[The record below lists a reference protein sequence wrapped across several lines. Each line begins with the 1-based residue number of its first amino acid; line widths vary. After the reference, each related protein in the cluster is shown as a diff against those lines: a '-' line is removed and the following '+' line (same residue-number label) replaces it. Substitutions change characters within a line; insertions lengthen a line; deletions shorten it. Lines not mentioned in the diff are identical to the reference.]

1 ISIWLNQAVKGVR
14 DREGNNIHNAHLLTL
29 FHRLCK
35 LLFFRIRPVFIYDG
49 DAPLLKKQTLA
60 IRRQRKE
67 EMALESKQTHEKLLR
82 TFLKRQAIKAAL
94 GGRSKETIPSISSVR
109 RDEEDELYVLPAL
122 PPVEEKERSSSDE
135 EPEGDEAQTQE
146 CYLTFQDE
154 IYENPNSIDINSE
167 DFHILSPEIKHEIL
181 KDMKEFSKR
190 RRTLYH
196 KPPERSGDFSQYQLA
211 GLLQRNNLNQRLEGV
226 EKEMSQRRCGA
237 VEEEYSQGEEHNIE
251 SRRLISEDSSH
262 YILIK
267 GSQKGTQTSESH
279 PAPDPWSCGPW
290 SRKGRPK
297 GRPEPLWRP
306 VSDGIPEENEPSS
319 SSTPPKPINCSEEQP
334 SDGAPP
340 SPRTLQAI
348 QAAMMDSSSDEEQMV
363 SKKTLQDGNGTTG
376 SQEGTGGASPR
387 TLQAIQRSLME
398 DRNVSEQIQTPKRKY
413 VIVSSSDDE
422 DDDDDE
428 DEAESTVMKRS
439 TICEAR
445 EGGGVSPQ
453 TLLAIQRALG
463 EKDPFPGIKQ
473 VEHGGLLS
481 SSEEEEM
488 EEVFG
493 VRSKEFKAAALTQ
506 EEKCEKDALK
516 TAVSPSDLQLDKDV
530 LPQDREPSSEN
541 SFQEKGRLS
550 ITLSEERNEQVI
562 VKSEEEDS
570 SSEGCELEEKERF
583 WSELDEVMESIPTGE
598 RVVIGAD
605 FNGHVGEGNTGDEEV
620 MGKFGVKERNLEGQ
634 MVVDFAKRMDMA
646 VVNTYF
652 QKREEHRLQ
661 EWSKH
666 KIKLKISSTVSKAKQ
681 KAYDELYTRLDTREG
696 EKDLYR
702 LARQRDRDGKDVQQV
717 RVIKDRDGRV
727 LTSEDSVQR
736 RWKEYFE
743 ELMNEENER
752 EKRVEGVNSVEQKV
766 DKIRKDEVRKAL
778 KSGKEVGP
786 DDIPVEVWKC
796 LGEAAVEFLTSLFN
810 RVLESER
817 MPEEWRRSVLV
828 PIFKNKGD
836 VQSCSNYRG
845 IKLMSHIVM
854 DQLSEE
860 VRQESSWTMM
870 FADDIVICSESREQ
884 VEENLERWRFALE
897 RRGMKVSRSFIE
909 VSEGEE
915 MSELDN
921 SLTKSEQFPEVSNK
935 EEVVGSDKE
944 ESQEKE
950 SSDRTLSLNNS
961 NLKEQEAESSQ
972 EEATVPAPSEWEN
985 IDVEELV
992 ELEKSLQAEQSS
1004 LREQQQQQQR
1014 SAATVT
1020 GQMCQESQ
1028 ELLRLFGV
1036 PFVVAPMEAEA
1047 QCAALERTDQTHGT
1061 ITDDSDIWLFGG
1073 RHVYKNLFNNNKYVE
1088 HYQFLDIQNQLGL
1101 DRTKLI
1107 NLAYLLGSDYTEGIQ
1122 GVGYVTGMEI
1132 LNEFP
1137 GPGLEPLTQ
1146 FSKWWNKAQT
1156 KKKLAADPKDTK
1168 VKKKLR
1174 GLTLHPGF
1182 PNPAVAE
1189 AYLQPTVDQSEGS
1202 FCWGRPQL
1210 DLLKEYPSNADLLI
1224 DLCTYR
1230 VSSVTMCFL
1239 TSPKFCYSRFGW
1251 NSRKTEETLQP
1262 VLKQLS
1268 TQQTQLRI
1276 DSFFRLE
1283 QQERQAIRSQRLRR
1297 AVTCLKRKECDGAD
1311 NEEESSE
1318 DEKVSPVKKGKNGKE
1333 KGTDVTP
1340 AGLFGGGFIGL
1351 DMSMSSNSPEEKV
1364 IVGEIDKQPKT
1375 VKNDLPKAES
1385 SCSSSSED
1393 ELEHKNRA
1401 TMVTARSVFEGITRG
1416 RGRRGGRGGRGKA
1429 KKNL

>member
-1 ISIWLNQAVKGVR
+1 MGVHGLWKLLESTGKPINPETLEGKILAVDISIWLNQAVKGVR
-14 DREGNNIHNAHLLTL
+14 DREGNNVQNAHLLTL

-35 LLFFRIRPVFIYDG
+35 LLFFRIRPVFVYDG

-67 EMALESKQTHEKLLR
+67 EMALESRQTHEKLLR
-82 TFLKRQAIKAAL
+82 TFLKRQAIKTAL
-94 GGRSKETIPSISSVR
+94 GDRSKETIPSISSVR

-154 IYENPNSIDINSE
+154 TYENPNSIDINSE

-237 VEEEYSQGEEHNIE
+237 VEEEYSQGGEQNVE

-267 GSQKGTQTSESH
+267 GSQKCTQTSESH
-279 PAPDPWSCGPW
+279 PAPDPWSSGPW

-306 VSDGIPEENEPSS
+306 VSDGIPEEKEPSS
-319 SSTPPKPINCSEEQP
+319 SSSSSTTPKPIICSEEQP

-348 QAAMMDSSSDEEQMV
+348 QAAMMDSSSDEEEMV
-363 SKKTLQDGNGTTG
+363 SKKTLQDGSGTAG

-387 TLQAIQRSLME
+387 TLQAIQRALME
-398 DRNVSEQIQTPKRKY
+398 DSNVSEQIQTPKQKY
-413 VIVSSSDDE
+413 VIVSSSDD
-422 DDDDDE
+422 DDD
-428 DEAESTVMKRS
+428 DEAESTMMNRS
-439 TICEAR
+439 TMCEAR

-463 EKDPFPGIKQ
+463 EKESFPGIKQ

-481 SSEEEEM
+481 SSEGEEM
-488 EEVFG
+488 KEVFG

-506 EEKCEKDALK
+506 EQECEKDALK
-516 TAVSPSDLQLDKDV
+516 TGVSPSDLHLDKDT
-530 LPQDREPSSEN
+530 LPQDREPSSET
-541 SFQEKGRLS
+541 SFREKESLS
-550 ITLSEERNEQVI
+550 IKLSEKQERNGQVI

-570 SSEGCELEEKERF
+570 SSE
-583 WSELDEVMESIPTGE
+583 
-598 RVVIGAD
+598 
-605 FNGHVGEGNTGDEEV
+605 EG
-620 MGKFGVKERNLEGQ
+620 
-634 MVVDFAKRMDMA
+634 
-646 VVNTYF
+646 
-652 QKREEHRLQ
+652 
-661 EWSKH
+661 
-666 KIKLKISSTVSKAKQ
+666 
-681 KAYDELYTRLDTREG
+681 
-696 EKDLYR
+696 
-702 LARQRDRDGKDVQQV
+702 
-717 RVIKDRDGRV
+717 
-727 LTSEDSVQR
+727 
-736 RWKEYFE
+736 
-743 ELMNEENER
+743 
-752 EKRVEGVNSVEQKV
+752 
-766 DKIRKDEVRKAL
+766 
-778 KSGKEVGP
+778 
-786 DDIPVEVWKC
+786 
-796 LGEAAVEFLTSLFN
+796 
-810 RVLESER
+810 
-817 MPEEWRRSVLV
+817 
-828 PIFKNKGD
+828 
-836 VQSCSNYRG
+836 
-845 IKLMSHIVM
+845 
-854 DQLSEE
+854 
-860 VRQESSWTMM
+860 
-870 FADDIVICSESREQ
+870 
-884 VEENLERWRFALE
+884 
-897 RRGMKVSRSFIE
+897 FIE
-909 VSEGEE
+909 VSDGEE

-921 SLTKSEQFPEVSNK
+921 SVTKSEEQFPEVSDK
-935 EEVVGSDKE
+935 EEVVGIDKE

-950 SSDRTLSLNNS
+950 SSDGSLSLNSS
-961 NLKEQEAESSQ
+961 NLKEQEAESSPA
-972 EEATVPAPSEWEN
+972 EAAVPAPSEWEN

-992 ELEKSLQAEQSS
+992 ELERSLQAEQSS
-1004 LREQQQQQQR
+1004 LRGQQQQQQR

-1036 PFVVAPMEAEA
+1036 PFIVAPMEAEA
-1047 QCAALERTDQTHGT
+1047 QCAALDRTDQTHGT

-1146 FSKWWNKAQT
+1146 FSTWWNEAQT

-1182 PNPAVAE
+1182 PNPAVAK
-1189 AYLQPTVDQSEGS
+1189 AYLQPTVDQSEGL

-1210 DLLKEYPSNADLLI
+1210 DLLKE
-1224 DLCTYR
+1224 
-1230 VSSVTMCFL
+1230 
-1239 TSPKFCYSRFGW
+1239 FCYSRFGW

-1297 AVTCLKRKECDGAD
+1297 AVTCLKRKERDGAD
-1311 NEEESSE
+1311 NEAESSE
-1318 DEKVSPVKKGKNGKE
+1318 DEKVSPVKKGKNAKE
-1333 KGTDVTP
+1333 KETDVTP

-1364 IVGEIDKQPKT
+1364 IVGEIEKQPET
-1375 VKNDLPKAES
+1375 VKSDLPKAES
-1385 SCSSSSED
+1385 SSSSSSSED
-1393 ELEHKNRA
+1393 ELEHKNKA
-1401 TMVTARSVFEGITRG
+1401 TMVTARSVFEGITRA

-1429 KKNL
+1429 KKKL